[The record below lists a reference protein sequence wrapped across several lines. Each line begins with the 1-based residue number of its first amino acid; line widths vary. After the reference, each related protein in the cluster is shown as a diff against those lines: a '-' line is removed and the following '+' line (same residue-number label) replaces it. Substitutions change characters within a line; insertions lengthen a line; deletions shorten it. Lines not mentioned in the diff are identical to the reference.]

1 MEHLPSEEER
11 EWLASALKQLLAKRG
26 VAMLDA
32 APLVEPTN
40 EWFPEPWNTTAA
52 HAHRLAQR
60 LLHYAGL
67 ATLRPSLSAF
77 EPEWNDDGTAPWD
90 AHTAGW
96 FAGIENRRAYFGLHV
111 GQFSDPEAAAGVL
124 AHEVAHAWRTYHQL
138 IVDEREEE
146 ELLTDVTTIVLG
158 FGILSTN
165 NTDRY
170 RSSGTWDTTSW
181 SVSAVG
187 YLPPQAMSYLLA
199 LWCAA
204 RGISGERKIIER
216 HLEPNQLSFFRA
228 ALDEIKSPR
237 QLLGIF
243 APAQTQP
250 SLNPRD
256 FTPDTPFSD
265 ELQQPEYEEAT
276 KANHGKLVY
285 RRAKGDAD
293 VHVVSGIL
301 AGFAFGAIVGGVLD
315 YFETLQWAIAGGACA
330 AVMAVVMLYRSR
342 LDVCSD
348 CGTRA
353 EENVAICSGCGGT
366 LGRRVTLRELQ
377 RLREEELERN
387 AERDIEFV
395 DCEFCQPE
403 DPCPRHR

>member
-11 EWLASALKQLLAKRG
+11 QWLARALQQLIAKRG
-26 VAMLDA
+26 VAILDA

-40 EWFPEPWNTTAA
+40 EWFPEPWDTTAA

-67 ATLRPSLSAF
+67 TTLRPTLSAF
-77 EPEWNDDGTAPWD
+77 EPQLNEDGTAPRD

-138 IVDEREEE
+138 IVDDREEE
-146 ELLTDVTTIVLG
+146 ELLTDVTTILLG

-199 LWCAA
+199 LWSAA
-204 RGISGERKIIER
+204 RGRSGERKTIER
-216 HLEPNQLSFFRA
+216 HLEPNQLAFFRA

-243 APAQTQP
+243 APAETYP

-256 FTPDTPFSD
+256 FTSDTPFDD
-265 ELQQPEYEEAT
+265 ELEEPEYEEAT
-276 KANHGKLVY
+276 RVNRGVLVY

-293 VHVVSGIL
+293 VHVITGIVT
-301 AGFAFGAIVGGVLD
+301 GFAFGATIGALAYGFD
-315 YFETLQWAIAGGACA
+315 TLHWAIVAGGCA
-330 AVMAVVMLYRSR
+330 AVAGGFMMFRSR
-342 LDVCSD
+342 RDVCSG
-348 CGTRA
+348 CGTLA
-353 EENVAICSGCGGT
+353 EENVAICGGCGGT

-387 AERDIEFV
+387 AERDVEFV

-403 DPCPRHR
+403 DPCPRHI